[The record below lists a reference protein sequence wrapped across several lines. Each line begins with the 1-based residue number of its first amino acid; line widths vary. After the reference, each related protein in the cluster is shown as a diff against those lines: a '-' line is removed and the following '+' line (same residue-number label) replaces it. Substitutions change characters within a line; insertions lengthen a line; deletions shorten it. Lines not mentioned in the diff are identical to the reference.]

1 MERIVDSEQK
11 TQDFTIN
18 LSIFV
23 SEFEETG
30 HLAEQKTQDF
40 TINLSIFVSEFE
52 ETCHLAKLIA
62 GFIYHTDYYYS
73 NPIVQCHNITPK
85 KDQHYRRLEQ

>member
-23 SEFEETG
+23 SDFEQTG
-30 HLAEQKTQDF
+30 Q
-40 TINLSIFVSEFE
+40 
-52 ETCHLAKLIA
+52 LAKLIA
-62 GFIYHTDYYYS
+62 GYMLVIERVYKPYRLLLFKS
-73 NPIVQCHNITPK
+73 NSPMSQYNTKEGSTLPKTRTIASMHKGTIVCTSM
-85 KDQHYRRLEQ
+85 YV